1 MARLGSETVIV
12 LMLRISGVTKCLM
25 EQTAKDR
32 SLRVSAQ
39 QPRSSETQL
48 VGVRRRFAALKI

>member
-12 LMLRISGVTKCLM
+12 LMFRISGVTKCLM

-39 QPRSSETQL
+39 QPRSSET
-48 VGVRRRFAALKI
+48 